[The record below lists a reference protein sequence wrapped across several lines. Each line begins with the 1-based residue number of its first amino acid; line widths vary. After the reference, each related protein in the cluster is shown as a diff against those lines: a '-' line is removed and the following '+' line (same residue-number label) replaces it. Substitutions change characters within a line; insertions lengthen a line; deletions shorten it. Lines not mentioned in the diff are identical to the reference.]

1 MSNLALLMKI
11 NILNL
16 IGYNKLKN
24 GGKKEKDKAV
34 GMALLI
40 ALTTVILV
48 TSGFSLCFYLS
59 DFLIQINQIELLLII
74 GIIGCSFVTL
84 FTSLYKASSYLFQSK
99 DYEMLASLPI
109 KQSTILSSKILIL
122 ILNNYLFA
130 SAFILIP
137 GIVFFIKVDT
147 SLLYI
152 PFLIILTLAAPIIPI
167 LVSSLIAFLIT
178 NVSSRS
184 KKNNFVSIILNLVLV
199 AVVMLLSFNLQNII
213 MNLVQNSSSIIEV
226 TKKIYPPAYYFVDA
240 LKNINIISL
249 LIFLLISILPTAL
262 FIFVFADN
270 FNKINSK
277 LSETYKANNY
287 KFKEL
292 KTSKS
297 VIALLRKEIN
307 RYLSSTIYVINSS
320 IGMIL
325 LPIFA
330 IAIVYVG
337 YDKIAQLLEMSI
349 VVDMMKIQIIGVIAF
364 CIIMTNT
371 SCVSISLEGKNL
383 WILKSSPIDEMEIFK
398 SKILLNILLTIPISV
413 ISFLVIAI
421 KLNFELKTIV
431 VVILSIVLLS
441 IFIAIL
447 GLFINLLYPK
457 LEFTSDVQVVK
468 QSASVIISM
477 ISNILYVAML
487 FCIGYIVKINNF
499 EFFLIISNIITFI
512 SILVLYKLLKTKGV
526 ELFKNL

>member
-1 MSNLALLMKI
+1 
-11 NILNL
+11 
-16 IGYNKLKN
+16 
-24 GGKKEKDKAV
+24 
-34 GMALLI
+34 
-40 ALTTVILV
+40 
-48 TSGFSLCFYLS
+48 
-59 DFLIQINQIELLLII
+59 
-74 GIIGCSFVTL
+74 
-84 FTSLYKASSYLFQSK
+84 
-99 DYEMLASLPI
+99 
-109 KQSTILSSKILIL
+109 
-122 ILNNYLFA
+122 FA

-152 PFLIILTLAAPIIPI
+152 PFLIILTLATPIIPI

-297 VIALLRKEIN
+297 VIALLRKEVN

-337 YDKIAQLLEMSI
+337 YDKIAQLLEMSV
-349 VVDMMKIQIIGVIAF
+349 VVDMMKIQIIGLIAF

-487 FCIGYIVKINNF
+487 CGISYILKINNF
-499 EFFLIISNIITFI
+499 EFFLIISNSITFI